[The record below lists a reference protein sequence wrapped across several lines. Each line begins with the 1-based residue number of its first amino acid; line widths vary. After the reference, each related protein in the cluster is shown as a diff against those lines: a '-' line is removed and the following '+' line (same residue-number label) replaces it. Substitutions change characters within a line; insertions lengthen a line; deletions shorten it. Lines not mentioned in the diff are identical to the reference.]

1 MIIAFLRY
9 LLGYVKFSIKGE
21 FPERLLNQLAANN
34 IAQWGL
40 DRKDG
45 TLTACIKAKDYLKIR
60 EIRGKNKVKTQIICR
75 YGLPFFLKKYRL
87 RVGFAVGLAF
97 YIASLFFMSSFVW
110 NIDVVGNN
118 TVSDKQILS
127 VCEELGLYEGSKISH
142 IDTNLLKTQLALK
155 LDEVSWA
162 SVNIEG
168 VKATVNISESI
179 GNKNEKQQPCNLIAC
194 RDGVI
199 TGLKVTEG
207 TIAVKMGQTVTA
219 GDLLVSGIIDYKDG
233 TSSFT
238 ISSGEVFAET
248 ERTLSFLANYVQ
260 TEKIY
265 VAPPQRRSV
274 LTVFGLNIPLYLGT
288 LKGNFE
294 TETTLK
300 RFKKNGM
307 YLPITLT
314 ETSFLAVDQ
323 RAYEITT
330 EQAEALAKQKLF
342 ELEAQELEN
351 VEILSKTENVEVTEK
366 GVLITATYKCKENI
380 AVSDLLLIYEE
391 K

>member
-75 YGLPFFLKKYRL
+75 YGLPFFLKKHRL

-142 IDTNLLKTQLALK
+142 IDTNLLKTQLTLK

-238 ISSGEVFAET
+238 VSSGEVFAET

-300 RFKKNGM
+300 RFEKNGM